1 MGHLRDVRRLVVA
14 MSRAKLGLYIFG
26 RKDLFANC
34 YELQPVFSKLL
45 QRPTVL
51 SLRPNETYMQT
62 TRAVS
67 RKNYVYFNKRD
78 TKTIFRWMTILKL
91 RQWMMWKNW
100 ASWYT
105 S

>member
-1 MGHLRDVRRLVVA
+1 MRTKTVGHLRDVRRLIVA

-45 QRPTVL
+45 QRPTAL

-62 TRAVS
+62 TRSVS
-67 RKNYVYFNKRD
+67 IKRFTFKKGKD
-78 TKTIFRWMTILKL
+78 T
-91 RQWMMWKNW
+91 N
-100 ASWYT
+100 
-105 S
+105 